1 MLVSVTGFVK
11 QLWKRKVVQFGV
23 LYLGLAWVLLQVAI
37 AIETTMK
44 LPDWVDQTI
53 LVLLIIGFPL
63 ALLLAWAQVSQANIS
78 IISGPH
84 IKDAPANIPIGEPF
98 IVVLPFRARESDEV
112 EQLTA
117 EGLTDDITSLLT
129 GVKGIKVAPR
139 LAVGRTL
146 GPDAAPLQ
154 IARDLGGRYAMT
166 GSVRRNNDRLRISCE
181 LTDIR
186 DKEQKW
192 SQNFD
197 RPVDDIFAIQDE
209 IAKGV
214 VGAVGTV
221 ISRVESARTL
231 RQPPDNL
238 QAWELTRRAIAIV
251 WDWRPETLSQGLLDV
266 RKAIKL
272 DPNYALAHAV
282 LAMILSWRA
291 VSAWTEKIAQERD
304 EALIEADKAA
314 RLGFDNAE
322 ALWPTIN
329 AYWAS
334 APERAVQL
342 YEQSIK
348 RHPDIFLSSPFGLAH
363 ASVAYAK
370 IGRIEEGLT
379 LIQQF
384 QDTFPNDEYGGVW
397 ARVFMG
403 YIELCSRN
411 YKTVADLLANTASEH
426 DGMCRVVALMN
437 SDQQDEAMA
446 EFNRWKAV
454 NPAINLDHY
463 IEQFKAYHIDTSIG
477 AELSDG
483 LVRLKTAITN

>member
-1 MLVSVTGFVK
+1 
-11 QLWKRKVVQFGV
+11 
-23 LYLGLAWVLLQVAI
+23 
-37 AIETTMK
+37 MK
-44 LPDWVDQTI
+44 LPDWVDQTT
-53 LVLLIIGFPL
+53 LVLLVIGFPL
-63 ALLLAWAQVSQANIS
+63 TLLLAWAQDSQASVSVIDEPNS
-78 IISGPH
+78 KAGPTD
-84 IKDAPANIPIGEPF
+84 KTIGEPS
-98 IVVLPFRARESDEV
+98 IVVLPFRARQSDEI

-139 LAVGRTL
+139 LAVGRVL
-146 GPDAAPLQ
+146 LPDADPLQ
-154 IARDLGGRYAMT
+154 IASDLGGRFAMT
-166 GSVRRNNDRLRISCE
+166 GSVRRNNNQLRISCE

-197 RPVDDIFAIQDE
+197 RPADDIFAIQDE

-221 ISRVESARTL
+221 ISRVESARAL
-231 RQPPDNL
+231 RQPPANL
-238 QAWELTRRAIAIV
+238 QAWELTRRALSIV
-251 WDWRPETLSQGLLDV
+251 WDWRPQTLGQGLLDA
-266 RKAIKL
+266 RRAIKL

-291 VSAWTEKIAQERD
+291 VSAWTENIAQERD
-304 EALIEADKAA
+304 EALIEADIAA

-334 APERAVQL
+334 APQRAVQL
-342 YEQSIK
+342 YEQSTE

-363 ASVAYAK
+363 AGVAYAK
-370 IGRIEEGLT
+370 MGRVEEGLA
-379 LIQQF
+379 LIQKF

-403 YIELCSRN
+403 YIELCRRN
-411 YKTVADLLANTASEH
+411 YKTVADLLANTASEY

-437 SDQQDEAMA
+437 SDQQDEAVA
-446 EFNRWKAV
+446 EFGRWKAV

-463 IEQFKAYHIDTSIG
+463 IEQFKVYHIDKSIG

-483 LVRLKTAITN
+483 LMRLKSAITN

>member
-1 MLVSVTGFVK
+1 M
-11 QLWKRKVVQFGV
+11 QFGA

-44 LPDWVDQTI
+44 LPDWVDQTT
-53 LVLLIIGFPL
+53 LVLLVIGFPL
-63 ALLLAWAQVSQANIS
+63 MLLLAWAQDSQVKGSAVTELI
-78 IISGPH
+78 P
-84 IKDAPANIPIGEPF
+84 KDAPADIAKGEPS

-139 LAVGRTL
+139 QAVGRTL
-146 GPDAAPLQ
+146 PQDAAPLQ
-154 IARDLGGRYAMT
+154 IASDLGGRYAMT
-166 GSVRRNNDRLRISCE
+166 GSVRRNNDQLRVSYE

-192 SQNFD
+192 SQSFD
-197 RPVDDIFAIQDE
+197 RPIDDIFAIQDE

-221 ISRVESARTL
+221 ISRVESARAL
-231 RQPPDNL
+231 RQPPANL

-251 WDWRPETLSQGLLDV
+251 WDWRPETLGQGLLDV
-266 RKAIKL
+266 RKAISL

-291 VSAWTEKIAQERD
+291 VSAWTEDIEQERD
-304 EALIEADKAA
+304 EALIEADIAA

-334 APERAVQL
+334 TPQRAVQL
-342 YEQSIK
+342 YEQSIE
-348 RHPDIFLSSPFGLAH
+348 RHPDIFLAAPFGLAH

-370 IGRIEEGLT
+370 IGRVEEGLA

-397 ARVFMG
+397 ARVFRG
-403 YIELCSRN
+403 YIELCRRH
-411 YKTVADLLANTASEH
+411 YKIVADLLANTASEY

-437 SDQQDEAMA
+437 SDQQDEAVA

-454 NPAINLDHY
+454 NPDINLDHY
-463 IEQFKAYHIDTSIG
+463 IEQFKIYHIDKSVG

-483 LVRLKTAITN
+483 LVRLKSAITTFL